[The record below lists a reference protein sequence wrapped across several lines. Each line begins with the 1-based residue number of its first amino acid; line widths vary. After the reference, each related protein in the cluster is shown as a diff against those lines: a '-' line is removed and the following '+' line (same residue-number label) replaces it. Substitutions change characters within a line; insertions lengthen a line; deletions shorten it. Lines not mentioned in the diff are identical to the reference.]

1 MSWYNHSRM
10 DALIDAYDFTPP
22 RILNPGGNM
31 QPLIAQQPI
40 VGMSLKDIT
49 SKTNKLPNR
58 YGLHAVEGW
67 GKTSLAAQFPK
78 PIFIQTRGET
88 GLETL
93 IDAGRLPETP
103 HFPEIMS
110 WQSLREAIRL
120 LGGGGHAHKTLVVDT
135 LNGAQNLCFEDVC
148 RRQFSNDRDKFVS
161 FGRGPAVA
169 AEEWRAFLQEL
180 DEVRQ
185 KQKMIIFCLVHTKVT
200 KFKNPEGSDFD
211 RYQPELDG
219 SVWSLTHKWLDV
231 VMFGNFLQM
240 TGEDK
245 SDKRQKGLGGIDR
258 MLYCSRT
265 AAWDAKNR
273 IGLEPEYRIGN
284 SPQEAYQQFSDAV
297 KAGRGTAQPQD
308 QGGN

>member
-1 MSWYNHSRM
+1 
-10 DALIDAYDFTPP
+10 
-22 RILNPGGNM
+22 M
-31 QPLIAQQPI
+31 QPLIAQQPT

-110 WQSLREAIRL
+110 WPDLRQTVRL

-219 SVWSLTHKWLDV
+219 SVAKAELR
-231 VMFGNFLQM
+231 
-240 TGEDK
+240 
-245 SDKRQKGLGGIDR
+245 KRGDSELIDR
-258 MLYCSRT
+258 WADGDST
-265 AAWDAKNR
+265 PF
-273 IGLEPEYRIGN
+273 IGVAL
-284 SPQEAYQQFSDAV
+284 
-297 KAGRGTAQPQD
+297 AGWGMGQTPKDDGPSVYEERGLVTL
-308 QGGN
+308 